1 MVPDPEFAAA
11 AAKTGKMGDEGA
23 PPPLPGKKSIDLI
36 KKDNIKKGKLTDE
49 EVENR
54 NGEKMKFIL
63 EGDTGKF
70 GNYKIQD
77 ILCFSFVTYINHE
90 ENETCAIVTGGAD
103 GMCMFLELVFWLLVS
118 SNIYIVNLTY
128 IQLLLLH
135 VFSFFF
141 FFPKQVQYYFGI
153 K

>member
-103 GMCMFLELVFWLLVS
+103 GMCVFLEL
-118 SNIYIVNLTY
+118 
-128 IQLLLLH
+128 
-135 VFSFFF
+135 FFG
-141 FFPKQVQYYFGI
+141 Y
-153 K
+153 